1 MTFQS
6 ASKVPE
12 TKFLKQYA
20 SLPIINTINSAKV
33 KVSLDNLRIL
43 PPIPE
48 HNQKSNIKT
57 SALL

>member
-1 MTFQS
+1 M
-6 ASKVPE
+6 PE

-20 SLPIINTINSAKV
+20 SLPILNPLTSAKV
-33 KVSLDNLRIL
+33 KVSLDDLRIL

-48 HNQKSNIKT
+48 HNRKSNIET